1 MADRASNSAMTL
13 QASGRKLLL
22 QMSTPRVVV
31 ADDHDE
37 TRVRIASLLA
47 SEFDVVASVADGQA
61 AVEACRALRPDVVVL
76 DIAMPRLNGFEAAV
90 IIRDLPGAP
99 RIVFASAHD
108 DAEFIRAACEIGAP
122 ALVPKQ
128 KMLDDLIP
136 AVRRALNFHAVC
148 FYDDAQSLSRTVAGF
163 VGEGLQAGDA
173 AIVIA
178 TPAHGAAIHEQ
189 LTAIDVNPLKRIA
202 QNELLILD
210 AQEVMNGFMVGG
222 LPDAERFLGTIRPIM
237 DSVAGNEHR
246 PVRVYGEIV
255 DVLWRNGQEAAAAS
269 LEVLWNQLIA
279 QAKCSLIC
287 GYSSEQV
294 GSGAGFEAICHQHSH
309 VVWEGRR

>member
-1 MADRASNSAMTL
+1 MPI
-13 QASGRKLLL
+13 
-22 QMSTPRVVV
+22 PRVVV

-37 TRVRIASLLA
+37 TRARIASLLA
-47 SEFDVVASVADGQA
+47 SEFDVVATVADGQA
-61 AVEACRALRPDVVVL
+61 AVEACRTLRPDLVVL
-76 DIAMPRLNGFEAAV
+76 DIAMPRLNGFQAAV

-122 ALVPKQ
+122 ALVPKR
-128 KMLDDLIP
+128 KMLVDLVP

-163 VGEGLQAGDA
+163 IGEGLNAGDA

-178 TPAHGAAIHEQ
+178 TPTHGAAIHEQ
-189 LTAIDVNPLKRIA
+189 LTAIDVNPRKRVA
-202 QNELLILD
+202 QSELLILD
-210 AQEVMNGFMVGG
+210 AQEVMNSFMVGG
-222 LPDAERFLGTIRPIM
+222 LPDTECFLDTMRPIM
-237 DSVAGNEHR
+237 DSVAGSKHR

-255 DVLWRNGQEAAAAS
+255 DVLWRNGEEAAAAS
-269 LEVLWNQLIA
+269 LEVLWSRLIA
-279 QAKCSLIC
+279 PGKCSLIC

-294 GSGAGFEAICHQHSH
+294 GRGDGFEAICHQHSH
-309 VVWEGRR
+309 VVGESRR